1 VASRILSRLAS
12 LIASL
17 TALAAAAAL
26 ATLPA
31 LAQQP
36 ELSISDATEE
46 LGGEVSVEL
55 SASGFSAPGLGAWTL
70 DIIYDP
76 AVVTAID
83 CDVGPVQVEVCNPEF
98 AGDTVRL
105 AGADAD
111 GIEGD
116 FSLGRI
122 TFQCADRE
130 AETALTVSPLHIAD
144 ATPGDLQPIDAAL
157 RHGSITCVEAE
168 IAPAAPTPG
177 PSFPHAGGGGLDENA
192 LPSLMGALIALGLA
206 ALGSAVMLRRASKP

>member
-1 VASRILSRLAS
+1 MPRLAS
-12 LIASL
+12 LIASF
-17 TALAAAAAL
+17 AVLAMAAVF

-36 ELSISDATEE
+36 ELSINDATEE

-55 SASGFSAPGLGAWTL
+55 SASGFSAPGLGAWTI
-70 DIIYDP
+70 DITYDP
-76 AVVTAID
+76 AIVTAID

-111 GIEGD
+111 GIEGN

-122 TFQCADRE
+122 TFECADRE

-144 ATPGDLQPIDAAL
+144 ATPGNLQPIDAVL

-168 IAPAAPTPG
+168 IGPAAPTPG

-192 LPSLMGALIALGLA
+192 LPSLVGALVALALA
-206 ALGSAVMLRRASKP
+206 ALGSAAMLRRASRP

>member
-1 VASRILSRLAS
+1 MMRRALGTFVTVAM
-12 LIASL
+12 
-17 TALAAAAAL
+17 AAVL

-36 ELSISDATEE
+36 ELSINDATEE

-55 SASGFSAPGLGAWTL
+55 SASGFSAPGLGAWTI
-70 DIIYDP
+70 DITYDP
-76 AVVTAID
+76 AIVTAID

-130 AETALTVSPLHIAD
+130 AETALTVSPHHIAD
-144 ATPGDLQPIDAAL
+144 ATPGDLQPIDAVL

-168 IAPAAPTPG
+168 IGPAAPTPG
-177 PSFPHAGGGGLDENA
+177 PSFPHAGGGGLEENA
-192 LPSLMGALIALGLA
+192 LPSLVGALVALGLA
-206 ALGSAVMLRRASKP
+206 APRRPVISPPASKS

>member
-1 VASRILSRLAS
+1 MPRLAS
-12 LIASL
+12 LIASF
-17 TALAAAAAL
+17 AVLAMAAVF

-83 CDVGPVQVEVCNPEF
+83 CDVGPAQVEVCNPEF
-98 AGDTVRL
+98 ADDTVRL
-105 AGADAD
+105 AGADAG

-116 FSLGRI
+116 FSLARI
-122 TFQCADRE
+122 TFECADRE

-144 ATPGDLQPIDAAL
+144 ATPGNLQPIEVAL

-168 IAPAAPTPG
+168 IGPAAPTPG
-177 PSFPHAGGGGLDENA
+177 PEFPHAGGGGLDENA
-192 LPSLMGALIALGLA
+192 LPSLVGALVALGLA
-206 ALGSAVMLRRASKP
+206 ALGSAIMLRRASKP